1 MNSKDFTYYFMEDM
15 LIDTIRVI
23 YRKEYVV
30 LTLYYPYQTLKFKN
44 IIKKYQ
50 NEESIIYEWQ
60 NEHTLDLHK
69 DDKTPFDWH
78 VHITLKKE
86 LLQNFLIDLFKENNL
101 PDKELNNIISYLKDP
116 SKKIKNIE
124 FEGSKNNKALRDFV
138 KAKQYS
144 LFVYNIVKKEIVS
157 EYVILLSLYLTRF
170 NIFEFKMTNKLLQIL
185 KKYRIKNKTKK
196 EIKKYISDKNLDN
209 YNIIYKEKKIVLNLN
224 KAYIEFLSTF
234 IYSFNSFFLQKRYV
248 NLKTYMTL
256 RMNMELSWSL
266 FQSSKIMKQLGYT
279 SYEDFLKSKPK
290 VEKLETYLVKAYF
303 IFYTR
308 FQTCI
313 NLETSVEKEC
323 LLQVNLS
330 DAKFK
335 RAMDICY
342 QKIKLTDNERLKFTS
357 TSVISPF
364 I

>member
-1 MNSKDFTYYFMEDM
+1 
-15 LIDTIRVI
+15 
-23 YRKEYVV
+23 
-30 LTLYYPYQTLKFKN
+30 
-44 IIKKYQ
+44 
-50 NEESIIYEWQ
+50 
-60 NEHTLDLHK
+60 
-69 DDKTPFDWH
+69 
-78 VHITLKKE
+78 
-86 LLQNFLIDLFKENNL
+86 
-101 PDKELNNIISYLKDP
+101 
-116 SKKIKNIE
+116 
-124 FEGSKNNKALRDFV
+124 
-138 KAKQYS
+138 
-144 LFVYNIVKKEIVS
+144 
-157 EYVILLSLYLTRF
+157 
-170 NIFEFKMTNKLLQIL
+170 
-185 KKYRIKNKTKK
+185 
-196 EIKKYISDKNLDN
+196 
-209 YNIIYKEKKIVLNLN
+209 
-224 KAYIEFLSTF
+224 
-234 IYSFNSFFLQKRYV
+234 
-248 NLKTYMTL
+248 MTL